1 MNVYVHVMYV
11 CICRLQCIDDRSPNA
26 NLNGDKNIIHGK
38 ADEHNVDDDE
48 PLTSAD
54 FARRYRPFR
63 NYPDLG
69 GRKS

>member
-1 MNVYVHVMYV
+1 MNAKHAGEIVRV
-11 CICRLQCIDDRSPNA
+11 

-54 FARRYRPFR
+54 FGRRHRPSR
-63 NYPDLG
+63 NYPDMG

>member
-1 MNVYVHVMYV
+1 MEIRIN
-11 CICRLQCIDDRSPNA
+11 
-26 NLNGDKNIIHGK
+26 DKNIIHGK

-48 PLTSAD
+48 PLTSAN
-54 FARRYRPFR
+54 FALRYTPFR